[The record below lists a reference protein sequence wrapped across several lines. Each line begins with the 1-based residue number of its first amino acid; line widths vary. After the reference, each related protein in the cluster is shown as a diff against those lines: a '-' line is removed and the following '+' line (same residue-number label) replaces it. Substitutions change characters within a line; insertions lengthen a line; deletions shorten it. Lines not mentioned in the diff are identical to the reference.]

1 MTFERRSP
9 RPDDV
14 AIEILYCGVCHSDI
28 HQARNEWGIAV
39 YPLMPGHEI
48 IGRVTAV
55 GDKVTAHKVGD
66 LVGVGCMVD
75 SCRTCEACA
84 KDLEQYCLEG
94 PTMTYATPDRV
105 DGSNTMGGYSSSIVV
120 SEHFVVRIP
129 AGMDLP
135 SAAPILCAGIT
146 TYSPLKHHGVG
157 PGHKVGILGMGGLG
171 HMGIKLAK
179 ALGAK

>member
-1 MTFERRSP
+1 MYTAIGYAAQSATTPLAPVKFERRSP

-48 IGRVTAV
+48 VGKVTAV
-55 GDKVTAHKVGD
+55 GANVTQHKVGD

-75 SCRTCEACA
+75 SCRSCEACQA
-84 KDLEQYCLEG
+84 NLEQYCLEG
-94 PTMTYATPDRV
+94 PTLTYATPDRI
-105 DGSNTMGGYSSSIVV
+105 DGSNTMGGYSDSIVV

-129 AGMDLP
+129 ESLDPA
-135 SAAPILCAGIT
+135 
-146 TYSPLKHHGVG
+146 
-157 PGHKVGILGMGGLG
+157 
-171 HMGIKLAK
+171 
-179 ALGAK
+179 